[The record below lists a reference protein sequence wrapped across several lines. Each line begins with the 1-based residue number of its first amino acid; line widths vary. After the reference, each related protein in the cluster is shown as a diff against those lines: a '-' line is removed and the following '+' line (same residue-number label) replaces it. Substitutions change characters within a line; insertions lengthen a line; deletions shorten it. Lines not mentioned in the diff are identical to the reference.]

1 MRENL
6 VDTKVKTTK
15 HKYHNEFEEF
25 TSLVER
31 LRAVGSKHWVEG
43 EDVGVVERDIEG
55 EKWVQTEDLAR
66 IGGSAT
72 EGAEDRIVC
81 YVYDSHTL
89 F

>member
-31 LRAVGSKHWVEG
+31 LRAVGSKH
-43 EDVGVVERDIEG
+43 
-55 EKWVQTEDLAR
+55 
-66 IGGSAT
+66 
-72 EGAEDRIVC
+72 
-81 YVYDSHTL
+81 
-89 F
+89 